1 LVQLTDRLDW
11 TELEEVV
18 ESIRRSKLK
27 SAAGRPPHLRALI
40 GAVIFRAT
48 RRMTYRD
55 TEDQIRHYGPARYL
69 CGLTETDWTPDA
81 NTIQDFE
88 ELLGED
94 GTKRLNEYVVKEA
107 VDEGLA
113 DPKVVV
119 ADTTAQEASVPYP
132 NEMGLMA
139 TFMTAVSAAS
149 TKVGTALRGFLQ
161 KAAGLFDRAKRK
173 VREYRLF
180 AKTRTK
186 EAKDRMVAT
195 MASVVEVVRRRL
207 EQAMVAAEAQKQRL
221 TRHGRV
227 AWAKLARLGD
237 TMKRL
242 LPQIRYWLKTGRVAA
257 NKIISVHIPELY
269 SVVRGKV
276 GKAVEFGRN
285 WGITRLRG
293 GFLLAT
299 VARDRRELV
308 DQRFAVQAVQDHAR
322 LFGKV
327 PVRYAYAS
335 ARRTSRP
342 SRPRACARWDW
353 PPWAVLSGP

>member
-1 LVQLTDRLDW
+1 
-11 TELEEVV
+11 
-18 ESIRRSKLK
+18 
-27 SAAGRPPHLRALI
+27 
-40 GAVIFRAT
+40 
-48 RRMTYRD
+48 
-55 TEDQIRHYGPARYL
+55 
-69 CGLTETDWTPDA
+69 
-81 NTIQDFE
+81 
-88 ELLGED
+88 
-94 GTKRLNEYVVKEA
+94 VVKEA

-113 DPKVVV
+113 DPKVVA

-161 KAAGLFDRAKRK
+161 KAAGFFERAKRK

-180 AKTRTK
+180 AKMRTK

-195 MASVVEVVRRRL
+195 MASVVEAVQRRL
-207 EQAMVAAEAQKQRL
+207 EQAMVAAEAQKERL
-221 TRHGRV
+221 ARHSRV
-227 AWAKLARLGD
+227 AWAKLARLSG

-257 NKIISVHIPELY
+257 NKIISLHIPELY

-299 VARDRRELV
+299 VAKDRRELV
-308 DQRFAVQAVQDHAR
+308 DNRFAIQAVHDHAR
-322 LFGKV
+322 LFGRV
-327 PVRYAYAS
+327 PVRYAYDRAGYS
-335 ARRTSRP
+335 AENVETLRGLGVRQVGLAP
-342 SRPRACARWDW
+342 LGRAQ
-353 PPWAVLSGP
+353 WAVSDRVRNQLVKERAKVEGGIGTIKSTRYGFNRPAARSAEMMGVCGQRAVLGFNLNKLVRELAAREGFALVG